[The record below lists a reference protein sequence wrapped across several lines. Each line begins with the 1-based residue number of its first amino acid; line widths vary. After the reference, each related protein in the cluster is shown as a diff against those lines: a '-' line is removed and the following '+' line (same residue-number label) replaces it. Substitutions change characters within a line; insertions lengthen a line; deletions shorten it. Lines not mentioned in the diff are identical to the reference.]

1 MRDNTQNLEIRNIH
15 PLLSKIEGSLIHEV
29 FHIQGFMR
37 NSDQQVI
44 GIRVLDIS
52 EEGPKAIEAMFN
64 QVIEEINIQETPIID
79 VQITDNHCFLLLGQN
94 KNK

>member
-1 MRDNTQNLEIRNIH
+1 M
-15 PLLSKIEGSLIHEV
+15 G
-29 FHIQGFMR
+29 
-37 NSDQQVI
+37 NSDQQVT

-64 QVIEEINIQETPIID
+64 QVIEEINKQETSIID
-79 VQITDNHCFLLLGQN
+79 VQITDNHCFLLLGEN

>member
-1 MRDNTQNLEIRNIH
+1 
-15 PLLSKIEGSLIHEV
+15 
-29 FHIQGFMR
+29 MR
-37 NSDQQVI
+37 NSDQQVT

-79 VQITDNHCFLLLGQN
+79 VQITDNHCFLLLG
-94 KNK
+94 KNKLK